1 MVMQTWVED
10 VNKQLDY
17 DDLLAFTKGLSRS
30 QGSYGRIYEALSQ
43 YNDDEIDELNE
54 KLETLGLKN
63 ELMTIINIFE
73 G

>member
-1 MVMQTWVED
+1 MSTWVED

-17 DDLLAFTKGLSRS
+17 YDLLLFAKDLSRS
-30 QGSYGRIYEALSQ
+30 QGHYGRVYEVLSQ
-43 YNDDEIDELNE
+43 YNDDEIVELND
-54 KLETLGLKN
+54 KLDNLGLKN

>member
-1 MVMQTWVED
+1 MSTWIED
-10 VNKQLDY
+10 KDKQLDY
-17 DDLLAFTKGLSRS
+17 DDLLAFTERLSSS
-30 QGSYGRIYEALSQ
+30 QGHYGRVYEVLSQ
-43 YNDDEIDELNE
+43 YSDDEIDELNE

>member
-1 MVMQTWVED
+1 MSAWTED

-17 DDLLAFTKGLSRS
+17 NDLLAFTKGLSRS
-30 QGSYGRIYEALSQ
+30 QGSYGRIYESLAQ
-43 YNDDEIDELNE
+43 YGEDEIDELNE
-54 KLETLGLKN
+54 KLEALGLKN